1 MTRPVLDYP
10 ELLFLVIG
18 DRMNDKCYAILI
30 ILLVIGVTAAEP
42 VSGNI
47 SSLQLINLTHS
58 ENGFVILSPE
68 WSSDGRY
75 LIFGSFNQ
83 ISMAESINKHYLLDF
98 QNQTFGEINYGIT
111 EEESNYMSPGI
122 SWIPGNNKTYF
133 SVSKRGGRGEFGGNT
148 VICNPDGTNMR
159 TIGSSDTTTLSDVIS
174 NLGREIVYG
183 DLTYSPDYKKLTF
196 IYEDSENY
204 FGNIWIENLD
214 GTEAFELQAN
224 ANTLMWYNST
234 VVICQLQNGN
244 IIIKDINGNN
254 IRILT
259 SPNAGEEYSLCSI
272 SPDRKK
278 IVAGSRLENDDEYQP
293 YLSNIDGSES
303 LKIDQSN
310 LEFLDE
316 TQFEF
321 GIWQPNG
328 STMLLN
334 ENGDLYVIE
343 GTENNKRLLYKGN
356 ATHPQWFPDGNK
368 VLFTENRNQLYSIDL
383 DGTNLLHITDIGL
396 TTHYIWETYDY
407 KQVSISPSGKTIA
420 FTSAISE
427 DGKIIDHEPS
437 IESRKLIEA
446 PLFTINSDGTNL
458 TQITPAIKGRYDFVE
473 GWSPDSKILTATTTQ
488 FKSDETMFGSSC
500 LISLDGTNL
509 TDGWKEMPVS
519 EILGNGNK
527 VQLNNSSQASV
538 KNIEDEEITKEQNPP
553 RSPAFQLTDLLVCT
567 ICVCL
572 LKRRK

>member
-1 MTRPVLDYP
+1 
-10 ELLFLVIG
+10 
-18 DRMNDKCYAILI
+18 MNNKWCI
-30 ILLVIGVTAAEP
+30 ILMIFLFVGVTTAVP

-58 ENGFVILSPE
+58 ENGFVIHSPE

-98 QNQTFGEINYGIT
+98 QNRTFGEINYGIT

-174 NLGREIVYG
+174 HLGREIVYR
-183 DLTYSPDYKKLTF
+183 DLTCSPDNQKLTF
-196 IYEDSENY
+196 KYEDSENY

-214 GTEAFELQAN
+214 GTEAFELQTN
-224 ANTLMWYNST
+224 ANTLMWCNST
-234 VVICQLQNGN
+234 VVICQLQNGS
-244 IIIKDINGNN
+244 IIVKDINGNN
-254 IRILT
+254 IRTLT
-259 SPNAGEEYSLCSI
+259 SPNKGEEYSLSSI

-278 IVAGSRLENDDEYQP
+278 IVTGSRSENEDEYQS
-293 YLSNIDGSES
+293 YLSNIDGSEP

-310 LEFLDE
+310 LELFSD
-316 TQFEF
+316 TQLQF

-328 STMLLN
+328 SDMLLN
-334 ENGDLYVIE
+334 ENGDLYILE
-343 GTENNKRLLYKGN
+343 GNDNKKRLLYEGN

-368 VLFTENRNQLYSIDL
+368 ILFIENENQLYSIDL

-396 TTHYIWETYDY
+396 TTHYIWEVYEF
-407 KQVSISPSGKTIA
+407 KQISISPSGRTIA

-427 DGKIIDHEPS
+427 DGKTIDREPS

-458 TQITPAIKGRYDFVE
+458 TQITPAVKGRYDFVE
-473 GWSPDSKILTATTTQ
+473 GWSPDSKILTATTTH
-488 FKSDETMFGSSC
+488 FKSDETIHGSSY

-519 EILGNGNK
+519 EILGNENK
-527 VQLNNSSQASV
+527 VQSNNSSQASV
-538 KNIEDEEITKEQNPP
+538 KTIGNKDEANNKNTPH
-553 RSPAFQLTDLLVCT
+553 SPAFQLTDLFFCIVC
-567 ICVCL
+567 ICL

>member
-1 MTRPVLDYP
+1 MK
-10 ELLFLVIG
+10 
-18 DRMNDKCYAILI
+18 NKCSTLLI
-30 ILLVIGVTAAEP
+30 IFLFVGVTAAEP
-42 VSGNI
+42 VSKNS

-58 ENGFVILSPE
+58 ENGFVIHSPE

-75 LIFGSFNQ
+75 LIFGCFNP

-98 QNQTFGEINYGIT
+98 QNRTFGEIDYGIT
-111 EEESNYMSPGI
+111 EKESSYLSPGI

-174 NLGREIVYG
+174 HLGREIVYR
-183 DLTYSPDYKKLTF
+183 DLTCSPDNKKLSF
-196 IYEDSENY
+196 KYDDSKNY

-224 ANTLMWYNST
+224 ANSLTWCNST
-234 VVICQLQNGN
+234 VVICQLQNGS
-244 IIIKDINGNN
+244 IIVKEINGNN
-254 IRILT
+254 IRTLT
-259 SPNAGEEYSLCSI
+259 SPNKGEEYSFSSI

-278 IVAGSRLENDDEYQP
+278 ITAGSRSENDEEYQP
-293 YLSNIDGSES
+293 YLSNIDGSEP

-310 LEFLDE
+310 LELFSD
-316 TQFEF
+316 TQLEF

-328 STMLLN
+328 SDMILN
-334 ENGDLYVIE
+334 DNGDLYVIE

-368 VLFTENRNQLYSIDL
+368 ILFTENENQLYTIDI
-383 DGTNLLHITDIGL
+383 DGTHLLHITDIGL
-396 TTHYIWETYDY
+396 TTHYIWEVYDY

-427 DGKIIDHEPS
+427 DSKTIDHEPS
-437 IESRKLIEA
+437 IESRKLIDA

-458 TQITPAIKGRYDFVE
+458 TQLTPAVKGKHDFVE
-473 GWSPDSKILTATTTQ
+473 GWSPDSKILTATTIH
-488 FKSDETMFGSSC
+488 FKNDETIHGSSY

-519 EILGNGNK
+519 EILGNENE
-527 VQLNNSSQASV
+527 VQLNNSIPASV
-538 KNIEDEEITKEQNPP
+538 KDIEDKDEAKGQNTPQ
-553 RSPAFQLTDLLVCT
+553 SPAFQMTDLLVCF
-567 ICVCL
+567 ICICL
-572 LKRRK
+572 LKLRK

>member
-1 MTRPVLDYP
+1 
-10 ELLFLVIG
+10 
-18 DRMNDKCYAILI
+18 MNDKCYAILI
-30 ILLVIGVTAAEP
+30 ILLFVGVTAAEP
-42 VSGNI
+42 ISGNI
-47 SSLQLINLTHS
+47 SSLQITNLTHS
-58 ENGFVILSPE
+58 ENGFKVFSPK
-68 WSSDGRY
+68 WSLDGRY
-75 LIFGSFNQ
+75 LIFGSFKR
-83 ISMAESINKHYLLDF
+83 ISMAESINKHYLLDI
-98 QNQTFGEINYGIT
+98 QNRTFGEIDYGIT
-111 EEESNYMSPGI
+111 EKESSYLSPDI
-122 SWIPGNNKTYF
+122 NWVPGNNKTYF
-133 SVSKRGGRGEFGGNT
+133 SLSKVDEEYGSNT
-148 VICNPDGTNMR
+148 VICNPDGRDMKS
-159 TIGSSDTTTLSDVIS
+159 ISSCDATLKVVIS
-174 NLGREIVYG
+174 NLGRKIQYG
-183 DLTYSPDYKKLTF
+183 DLTFSPDYKKLTY
-196 IYEDSENY
+196 IYTDPANS

-224 ANTLMWYNST
+224 ANRLMWCNST
-234 VVICQLQNGN
+234 VFICQSENGS
-244 IIIKDINGNN
+244 IIVKDINGNY
-254 IRILT
+254 IRTLP
-259 SPNAGEEYSLCSI
+259 SPNKGEEYLLQSI

-278 IVAGSRLENDDEYQP
+278 IAICSMSEDYI
-293 YLSNIDGSES
+293 SNIDGSEPVS
-303 LKIDQSN
+303 IDKSN
-310 LEFLDE
+310 LEFFDE
-316 TQFEF
+316 VQLEF

-368 VLFTENRNQLYSIDL
+368 VLFTENGNQLYSIDL
-383 DGTNLLHITDIGL
+383 DGTHLLHITDIGL
-396 TTHYIWETYDY
+396 TTHYIWEIYAF
-407 KQVSISPSGKTIA
+407 KQASISPSGKTIA

-427 DGKIIDHEPS
+427 DGKTIDHEPS
-437 IESRKLIEA
+437 IESRKFIEA

-488 FKSDETMFGSSC
+488 FKNDETMFGSSC

-538 KNIEDEEITKEQNPP
+538 KNIEEEEITKEQNPP